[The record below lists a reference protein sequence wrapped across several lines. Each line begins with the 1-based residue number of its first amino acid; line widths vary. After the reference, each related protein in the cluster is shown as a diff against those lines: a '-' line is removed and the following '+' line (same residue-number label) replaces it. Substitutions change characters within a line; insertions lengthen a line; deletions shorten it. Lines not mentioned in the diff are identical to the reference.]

1 MKRTIFLADL
11 DDTLFSSLRKAT
23 GPVGPAIT
31 DSKTGN
37 HSHMSGPQEGPFSL
51 MRATGEL
58 IPVTARSSDAF
69 GRVKLDFGTRRAV
82 LANGAIV
89 LGEGGEPD
97 PDWFAHTSRI
107 GRDAAPQMEG
117 MMATIRE
124 EFGETARTWIVE
136 ELGAPIYFCVKMNTS
151 DPELIRTGILQA
163 AELLHERFGLERFQ
177 QHVNGN
183 NLAFTPN
190 GISKR
195 DACAHLLRRLG
206 DRSDLTLVGAGDSLT
221 DLPFMAMCDFM
232 LTPSWSQIAER
243 VLPRSVRE
251 AMTDA

>member
-1 MKRTIFLADL
+1 MRTIILTDL
-11 DDTLFSSLRKAT
+11 DDTLFCSLRKAT

-37 HSHMSGPQEGPFSL
+37 HSHMSAPQERMFAL
-51 MRATGEL
+51 MRATGEV

-69 GRVKLDFGTRRAV
+69 SRVKLDFGTRRAV

-89 LGEGGEPD
+89 LDENGEPD

-107 GRDAAPQMEG
+107 GRDASSQMEG
-117 MMATIRE
+117 MMATITE

-136 ELGAPIYFCVKMNTS
+136 ELGAPIYLCVKMNAS
-151 DPELIRTGILQA
+151 DPELVRTGILQA
-163 AELLHERFGLERFQ
+163 AALLDERFGLERFQ
-177 QHVNGN
+177 QHVNDN
-183 NLAFTPN
+183 NLAFTPE

-206 DRSDLTLVGAGDSLT
+206 DRSDLFLIGAGDSLT
-221 DLPFMAMCDFM
+221 DLPFMGMCDYM
-232 LTPSWSQIAER
+232 MTPSGSQIAER
-243 VLPRSVRE
+243 VLPRSLRE
-251 AMTDA
+251 GEAYA